1 MPIDLYRNDQIYN
14 MVAEGD
20 VAELLSKFN
29 SSYVMDVID
38 NNLKNRFAYNPAISN
53 PNIVNSY
60 EMNFKDMLSRFP
72 SDVEN
77 IMAIRYETY
86 LNIINKIC
94 SSFNI
99 QYVGNDP
106 DNFVLAYN
114 LYDLFVS
121 GYSRNIINFFARYIY
136 FNRNELYN
144 NIGLDKYKKIKDSSS
159 NYIRKVY
166 NDQVVAII
174 IARIKD
180 VIYYISGFD
189 IDLYTFLTLIYN
201 KDTCN
206 YFYNNIQP
214 LGNIF
219 KDEFCNVV
227 LNNQALLTDI
237 RIAIQKLMESNNP
250 QTPEYNTQFQSE
262 ENIDNALNPNEET
275 NNIESIE

>member
-14 MVAEGD
+14 MVAEGE

-29 SSYVMDVID
+29 NSYVMDVID
-38 NNLKNRFAYNPAISN
+38 NNLRNRFAYNPAISN

-72 SDVEN
+72 SDIDN
-77 IMAIRYETY
+77 IMSIRHETY

-94 SSFNI
+94 CSFNI
-99 QYVGNDP
+99 QYIGNEP

-136 FNRNELYN
+136 ANRIELYN
-144 NIGLDKYKKIKDSSS
+144 NMGLDKYKKIKDSSF

-166 NDQVVAII
+166 NDQLVAVII
-174 IARIKD
+174 SRIKD
-180 VIYYISGFD
+180 VVYYISGFD
-189 IDLYTFLTLIYN
+189 IDLFTFLTYN
-201 KDTCN
+201 YNRDMCDF
-206 YFYNNIQP
+206 FYNNIQP

-219 KDEFCNVV
+219 KDDFCNVV
-227 LNNQALLTDI
+227 MNSQSLLTEI
-237 RIAIQKLMESNNP
+237 RIAIQKLMETDYSMM
-250 QTPEYNTQFQSE
+250 QQHQQDTTIE
-262 ENIDNALNPNEET
+262 EDDNDDSQEE
-275 NNIESIE
+275 